1 MVEDGVVSLTDREGK
16 PALDD
21 SGYRYSKKLAE
32 GENAK
37 TIAGRLTRELRLAL
51 RGRDAPVQGFD
62 RASAAMADQKLEY
75 VISDERPIGF
85 ILSCTSGWKSYDV
98 DGQPLGIFPNE
109 NDAARAVYH
118 HAGAGCAANSGG

>member
-51 RGRDAPVQGFD
+51 RGRC
-62 RASAAMADQKLEY
+62 S
-75 VISDERPIGF
+75 
-85 ILSCTSGWKSYDV
+85 
-98 DGQPLGIFPNE
+98 
-109 NDAARAVYH
+109 
-118 HAGAGCAANSGG
+118 GAGLRQSECCDGRSKVGIRYFR